1 MIVGP
6 KVVAVDDNVEHLTIL
21 EQGFEK
27 LGGFC
32 VGFEYTLALSRAG
45 PLPTG
50 VRILFMDINL
60 MPGGAANEGARTF
73 QPIVAIIRK
82 LIKPENGPYALVT
95 WTDSPQSHGNLIEF
109 LENNLDAALLPCA
122 DFSLSKAEYLEDA
135 PALAERLRNLG
146 NELPGLAMLL
156 DWESAVFKAAD
167 RTVFEMIALSGENGK
182 AAGASVVQ
190 TVNAVAKAAHGVS
203 SARAAPFRAFTAGM
217 SGVLSDRI
225 DNAAPDADT
234 EKTWSALIA
243 AAHPAELDAQQQA
256 KLNSYFHLASVEG
269 GVPASPGV
277 VYSFPL
283 TELRRFVIPQ
293 LGESIEDV
301 LASGEFA
308 PLRGNAFEG
317 AISKEAFAAACR
329 WRLVRL
335 GADCDYAN
343 LKLRVFEGHVA
354 LEVPESMLGLTK
366 LGEGNKFRDT
376 PAKSEWLFQTPPLWR
391 NGERVALV
399 INLRMPFSAP
409 LASVSRRTPLYRL
422 RETLAAEVAA
432 HSKAFATRPGLV
444 EFR

>member
-21 EQGFEK
+21 EQGFEQ

-32 VGFEYTLALSRAG
+32 VGLEYTLALSRAG

-73 QPIVAIIRK
+73 QPIVTIIRK

-95 WTDSPQSHGNLIEF
+95 WTDSPQSHDNLIAF
-109 LENNLDAALLPCA
+109 LAEHLDPPLLPCA

-156 DWESAVFKAAD
+156 DWEGAVIRAAD
-167 RTVFEMIALSGENGK
+167 RAVFEMISLSDEQGK

-190 TVNAVAKAAHGVS
+190 SVHAVGSAAHGKS
-203 SARAAPFRAFTAGM
+203 SAAKAPFRAFTAGM
-217 SGVLSDRI
+217 TGVLSDRI
-225 DNAAPDADT
+225 DNAAPNEET
-234 EKTWSALIA
+234 EKTWAALIA
-243 AAHPAELDAQQQA
+243 AAHPAEPDLKQQA
-256 KLNSYFHLASVEG
+256 RLNSYFHLASIDG
-269 GVPASPGV
+269 GVPASPGII
-277 VYSFPL
+277 YSL
-283 TELRRFVIPQ
+283 TSAEIQRFVIPH
-293 LGESIEDV
+293 LGASLADA
-301 LASGEFA
+301 LASGEFV
-308 PLRGNAFEG
+308 PLKGNAF
-317 AISKEAFAAACR
+317 ADISKEAFAGACR

-335 GADCDYAN
+335 GAECDYAN
-343 LKLRVFEGHVA
+343 EKLRVFEGHIA
-354 LEVPESMLGLTK
+354 LEIPEAMFGITK
-366 LGEGNKFRDT
+366 LQDGSRFRDT
-376 PAKSEWLFQTPPLWR
+376 PAKSEWLFQAPPLWR
-391 NGERVALV
+391 NNERFALV

-409 LASVSRRTPLYRL
+409 LRSMARRKPLYRL
-422 RETLAAEVAA
+422 RESLTAEVAA
-432 HSKAFATRPGLV
+432 YSKAFATRPGLV